1 MKKINEISFDSQDG
15 SFKKSFTLYRTLLRI
30 KLLLPPRLREAVLF
44 SYIKNKTLF
53 FALNH
58 PGMVME
64 FNYNLSLI
72 KDVLKKF
79 DFEGLSGVEI
89 KDVKCFVSNKIPK
102 REEIDESQTYTEHSK
117 GEFVNHVKDS
127 ELHQKIEELRE
138 IICSHKD

>member
-1 MKKINEISFDSQDG
+1 MKKVNEISFDSQDG
-15 SFKKSFTLYRTLLRI
+15 SFKKSFKLYRALLRI
-30 KLLLPPRLREAVLF
+30 RLLLPPRLREAVLF
-44 SYIKNKTLF
+44 SYVKNQTLF

-79 DFEGLSGVEI
+79 NFDGLEGLVI
-89 KDVKCFVSNKIPK
+89 KDVKCFVSNRLPEPK
-102 REEIDESQTYTEHSK
+102 QIDETQTYTEHSN
-117 GEFVNHVKDS
+117 GEFINHIKDS
-127 ELHQKIEELRE
+127 ELHKKVEELRD